1 MKLSMP
7 TLHIAVPEYI
17 NDSLPDS
24 EHVFQSDEEK
34 MSFTLELCRLN
45 IEKGNGL
52 GGPFS
57 AAIFDRNSNKL
68 VSVGVNRVV
77 GLHNSTL
84 HAEMVAYQMAEKLQQ
99 TFNLQAEGRSYELFT
114 SGEPCAMCLG
124 ATPWA
129 APTRVVY
136 AATAADIEKIGFNEG
151 RKPEGGVCSLEK
163 DGIAVEGPFMRA
175 KAVDLLAL
183 YALKYPQAIYNGG
196 ANDQ

>member
-7 TLHIAVPEYI
+7 SLQIAVPEFI

-24 EHVFQSDEEK
+24 EHVFRSDEEK

-45 IEKGNGL
+45 IEKGEGS

-57 AAIFDRNSNKL
+57 AAIFDRKSNKL
-68 VSVGVNRVV
+68 VAVGVNRVV
-77 GLHNSTL
+77 GLNNSTL

-99 TFNLQAEGRSYELFT
+99 TFNLQAGGRSYELFT

-151 RKPEGGVCSLEK
+151 RKPEGGVSSLQQ
-163 DGIAVEGPFMRA
+163 DNITVVGPFMRA
-175 KAVDLLAL
+175 KAVELLAL

-196 ANDQ
+196 T

>member
-7 TLHIAVPEYI
+7 TIQISVPDYI
-17 NDSLPDS
+17 NHALPDS
-24 EHVFQSDEEK
+24 DYIFRSDEEK
-34 MSFTLELCRLN
+34 MEFTLELCRLN

-68 VSVGVNRVV
+68 IAVGVNRVV
-77 GLHNSTL
+77 GLANSTL
-84 HAEMVAYQMAEKLQQ
+84 HAEMVAYQMAENLEK

-163 DGIAVEGPFMRA
+163 DKIKVDGPFMRA
-175 KAVDLLAL
+175 KAIELLAL

-196 ANDQ
+196 TNDQ